1 MRFIRDLK
9 EIGAKDIQIAGGK
22 GANLGELIRIG
33 MPVPEGFVIS
43 AQAFERF
50 LKETDTEAE
59 IQTRWDKINIGD
71 VESIEEASEI
81 IRSLIL
87 GGRFPEDFGDE
98 ILHAFDQLGARYVA
112 VRSSATAE
120 DTKIDSWAG
129 ELETYLNTTKED
141 LLENIKRCWASLYTP
156 RAIFYRFGRK
166 LDHKP
171 IFERQRENGGERGET
186 RILVAVVVQK
196 MIQSEVSG
204 VCFTVHP
211 VTKDQDQMLIEACWG
226 LGEILVSGQITPDS
240 YVITKRSFRI
250 LDVNNNLQERMIVS
264 GGEKT
269 QAIPV
274 PKFKREKQKLMWAQ
288 IGELAKLC
296 IKIEDH
302 FKDPQDVEWAL
313 AQGKFHILQSRLITT
328 L

>member
-1 MRFIRDLK
+1 
-9 EIGAKDIQIAGGK
+9 
-22 GANLGELIRIG
+22 
-33 MPVPEGFVIS
+33 
-43 AQAFERF
+43 
-50 LKETDTEAE
+50 
-59 IQTRWDKINIGD
+59 
-71 VESIEEASEI
+71 
-81 IRSLIL
+81 
-87 GGRFPEDFGDE
+87 
-98 ILHAFDQLGARYVA
+98 
-112 VRSSATAE
+112 
-120 DTKIDSWAG
+120 
-129 ELETYLNTTKED
+129 
-141 LLENIKRCWASLYTP
+141 
-156 RAIFYRFGRK
+156 RFGRK

-171 IFERQRENGGERGET
+171 V
-186 RILVAVVVQK
+186 LVAVVVQK

-274 PKFKREKQKLMWAQ
+274 PKFKREKQKLMGAQ

>member
-50 LKETDTEAE
+50 LKETDIEAE
-59 IQTRWDKINIGD
+59 IQARWNKINIGD

-171 IFERQRENGGERGET
+171 V
-186 RILVAVVVQK
+186 LVAVVVQK

-274 PKFKREKQKLMWAQ
+274 PKFKREKQKLMGAQ